1 MDITITQIIDYISKF
16 VDYIDKCTP
25 DSLEKNNAIS
35 RLEEAVFWMVYLN
48 ESKEDINDGE

>member
-1 MDITITQIIDYISKF
+1 MDITINQIIDYISKF
-16 VDYIDKCTP
+16 VDYIDQCAP

-48 ESKEDINDGE
+48 EDSND